1 MASDFSATL
10 IPDSS
15 GTVISVV
22 LMWVKKDICT
32 YKDLENGIHTSSSQL
47 RNVCK
52 LKLIWGAQLCY
63 FKLKGK
69 KLDKIGGFFYAES
82 IKPIIKLNV
91 EVKIITERRGD

>member
-32 YKDLENGIHTSSSQL
+32 YKYKHGLHIYYRKQFCLLT
-47 RNVCK
+47 
-52 LKLIWGAQLCY
+52 
-63 FKLKGK
+63 
-69 KLDKIGGFFYAES
+69 
-82 IKPIIKLNV
+82 IKLTKFSLSNIQLLQDS
-91 EVKIITERRGD
+91 IIWND